1 MASRTNETHTKR
13 FHTWYWMNDKWP
25 MIAEGRSMKWLLE
38 KFLPM
43 SGWPADWEQQK
54 VKYEQANPEVYS
66 NFEVFDPDGND
77 AMPYE

>member
-1 MASRTNETHTKR
+1 
-13 FHTWYWMNDKWP
+13 
-25 MIAEGRSMKWLLE
+25 
-38 KFLPM
+38 M